1 MEEEKAA
8 GGVGGDGGISQVQ
21 ARVAYAMVRQ
31 RRPVEEILAQEG
43 ISDEE
48 FIRWVRRGSFSEYAA
63 SLAKGFAEADA
74 PYIWSSLTD
83 MAKKGSVP
91 AIKLYFDIW
100 NRKSTGRG
108 TVDGETE
115 ALRLDLFGEDEE

>member
-1 MEEEKAA
+1 MEEEKAE
-8 GGVGGDGGISQVQ
+8 GGISPVQ

-31 RRPVEEILAQEG
+31 RRPVEEILAEEG
-43 ISDEE
+43 VSDEE
-48 FIRWVRRGSFSEYAA
+48 FIRWVRLGGFSEYAA

-100 NRKSTGRG
+100 NRKG
-108 TVDGETE
+108 TPRASVDGETE